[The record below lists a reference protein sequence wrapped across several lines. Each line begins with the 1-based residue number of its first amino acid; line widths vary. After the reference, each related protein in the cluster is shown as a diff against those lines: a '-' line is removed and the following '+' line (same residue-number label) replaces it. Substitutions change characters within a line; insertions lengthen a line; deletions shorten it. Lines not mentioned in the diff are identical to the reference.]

1 MKEVLDTRFLREC
14 FSPSQKDSNQK
25 LAQKLRTLTK
35 NNEGIL
41 PTIVIAEITQ
51 ITCAFQGKD
60 IAKSRCQA
68 LIHSGLEIQDLTAEI
83 AQQAGLLKC
92 ANQNLPMGDCII
104 AATALLNRARV
115 LSDDVHFDSIKEIK
129 RTWI

>member
-14 FSPSQKDSNQK
+14 FSLSQKESNQK

-51 ITCAFQGKD
+51 ITCAIQGND
-60 IAKSRCQA
+60 VAKSRCQA
-68 LIHSGLEIQDLTAEI
+68 LIQSGLEIQDLTAEI
-83 AQQAGLLKC
+83 AQQTGLLKC

-104 AATALLNRARV
+104 AATALVNRARV
-115 LSDDVHFDSIKEIK
+115 LSDDVHFDSIKEVK
-129 RTWI
+129 RT